1 MKKKSISTQ
10 ESDLEVLRYLE
21 DRQAV
26 SQRELSRNIG
36 ISLGKI
42 NYIIKALID
51 KGIIKARNFKNN
63 KNKRAYAYYLTKV
76 GIIEKS
82 RLTANFFSKKSREY
96 DNLKIEL
103 QKLKKELENDKI
115 KLSKVE
121 EKQ

>member
-1 MKKKSISTQ
+1 MKKRSISTQ